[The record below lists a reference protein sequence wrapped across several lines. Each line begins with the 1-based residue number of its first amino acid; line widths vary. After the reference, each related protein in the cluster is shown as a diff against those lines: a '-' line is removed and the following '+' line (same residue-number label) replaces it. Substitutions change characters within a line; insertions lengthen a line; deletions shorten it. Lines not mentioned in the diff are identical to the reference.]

1 METTTNHLKASE
13 FIKAFITS
21 YSNEVLVDKVKT
33 LYKLSEED
41 IQELINNESQTLDI
55 FLDAKP
61 KVEFQLNGDMA
72 NEFHESHMSDEDDD
86 RFDDYG
92 ESHYL

>member
-1 METTTNHLKASE
+1 MEITTNHSKASE

-33 LYKLSEED
+33 LYQLSEED
-41 IQELINNESQTLDI
+41 IQQLINNELQTLDI

-61 KVEFQLNGDMA
+61 KVEFKLNGDMA
-72 NEFHESHMSDEDDD
+72 NEFHESYMSDEDDD

-92 ESHYL
+92 ESYYL